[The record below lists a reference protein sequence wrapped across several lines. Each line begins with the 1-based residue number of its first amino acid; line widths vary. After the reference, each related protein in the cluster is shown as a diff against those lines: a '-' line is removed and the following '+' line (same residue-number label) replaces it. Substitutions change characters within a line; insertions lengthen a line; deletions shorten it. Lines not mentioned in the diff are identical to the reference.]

1 MRLVIQKVKQA
12 AVTIASEEVARI
24 NTGFVILLGVEDI
37 DTDEDIEWLCGKVV
51 KLRVFDDADGV
62 MNLPITDVSG
72 SDIIVVS
79 QFTLMASTRKGAR
92 PSYLRASKPEYSKP
106 MYEKFVERLSEMLGH
121 PVQTGRFGAE
131 MQVSLVNDGPTTILI
146 DSHLRE

>member
-1 MRLVIQKVKQA
+1 MRLVIQKVKRA
-12 AVTIASEEVARI
+12 AVAIAGQEVARI
-24 NTGFVILLGVEDI
+24 GAGFVILLGVEDI

-51 KLRVFDDADGV
+51 KLRVFDDVDGV
-62 MNLPITDVSG
+62 MNLPITDVQD

-92 PSYLRASKPEYSKP
+92 PSYLRASKPEFSEP
-106 MYEKFVERLSEMLGH
+106 MYEKFVARLGEMLGH